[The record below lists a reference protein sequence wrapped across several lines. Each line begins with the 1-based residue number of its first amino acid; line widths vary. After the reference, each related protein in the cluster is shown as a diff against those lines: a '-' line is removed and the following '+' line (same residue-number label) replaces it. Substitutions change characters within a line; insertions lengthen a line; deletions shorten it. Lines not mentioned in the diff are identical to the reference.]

1 MVSYSDS
8 ERGKR
13 RCLVPARPAACCPNI
28 RVQVKVVSGGSAW
41 LSWRKRRLLQA
52 RRALVAR
59 PGAQLARGAAVY
71 APPLSVGPVAPR
83 LVAVVSRIPSVTI
96 GFLSVV

>member
-1 MVSYSDS
+1 MV
-8 ERGKR
+8 ELEEEETLAGKAGAGGAHRRTVSAR
-13 RCLVPARPAACCPNI
+13 RCC
-28 RVQVKVVSGGSAW
+28 
-41 LSWRKRRLLQA
+41 
-52 RRALVAR
+52 
-59 PGAQLARGAAVY
+59 VY

>member
-1 MVSYSDS
+1 MLV
-8 ERGKR
+8 ELEEEETLAGKAGAGGAPR
-13 RCLVPARPAACCPNI
+13 RP
-28 RVQVKVVSGGSAW
+28 
-41 LSWRKRRLLQA
+41 
-52 RRALVAR
+52 
-59 PGAQLARGAAVY
+59 GAAVY